1 MSRKIVLCAAL
12 LGFAAA
18 AGAQQINIKMA
29 TLAPTGSPWY
39 KVLEK
44 MGARWQEISAG
55 KVKITIFPGGTLGDE
70 PDLVNKMRVNQI
82 QAVALSGAGM
92 SEVEPGVAA
101 LQIPLMLDSYEELDY
116 VRDRMAPR
124 LEKMIEARGY
134 LVLNWGDAG
143 WVQFFSRTPINRLDD
158 LKKMKLFSWAGS
170 NDSLELWKAN
180 GFHPVP
186 VAATDIIMGLQ
197 TGLIDVVPTTPLYAM
212 WNQCFALARYM
223 SDVKWAPLVG
233 ATMVSKA
240 VWDKI
245 PEAQRAP
252 MLKAARDS
260 GEELR
265 GGIRGMG
272 DAAVKSMTEGQVG
285 NRSVKLTV
293 VHADPAALAE
303 WRKAT
308 EAAYPSMR
316 GKIVPAD
323 LFDEVRRLRDEYR
336 AKGGK

>member
-1 MSRKIVLCAAL
+1 MYRKMIACAAL

-18 AGAQQINIKMA
+18 AGAQQINIRMG
-29 TLAPTGSPWY
+29 TLAPAGSPWH

-44 MGARWQEISAG
+44 MAARWQEISAG

-92 SEVEPGVAA
+92 SDLEPGVAA

-116 VRDRMAPR
+116 VRDRIAPR

-143 WVQFFSRTPINRLDD
+143 WVHFFSRTPINRLDD

-180 GFHPVP
+180 GFRPIP
-186 VAATDIIMGLQ
+186 LAATDIIMGLQ

-233 ATMVSKA
+233 ATVVSKA

-245 PEAQRAP
+245 PVAQRAP

-260 GEELR
+260 GDELR

-272 DAAVKSMTEGQVG
+272 DAAVKAMTEGQVG
-285 NRSVKLTV
+285 SRSTKLTV

-316 GKIVPAD
+316 GKLVPAD